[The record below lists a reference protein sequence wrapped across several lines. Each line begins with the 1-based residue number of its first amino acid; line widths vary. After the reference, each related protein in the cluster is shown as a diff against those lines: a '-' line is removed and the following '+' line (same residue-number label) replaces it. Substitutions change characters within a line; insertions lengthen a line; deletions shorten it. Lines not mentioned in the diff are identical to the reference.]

1 MVFVVFVWYL
11 YGICGICM
19 VFGGICVVFVW
30 YLLYLYGI
38 CMVFVN
44 YIAPSA
50 KWCSD
55 AEMMFGWTQQQEEQ
69 DIDLYEGLDFL
80 IN

>member
-1 MVFVVFVWYL
+1 ML
-11 YGICGICM
+11 Q
-19 VFGGICVVFVW
+19 
-30 YLLYLYGI
+30 
-38 CMVFVN
+38 
-44 YIAPSA
+44 
-50 KWCSD
+50 WCSD